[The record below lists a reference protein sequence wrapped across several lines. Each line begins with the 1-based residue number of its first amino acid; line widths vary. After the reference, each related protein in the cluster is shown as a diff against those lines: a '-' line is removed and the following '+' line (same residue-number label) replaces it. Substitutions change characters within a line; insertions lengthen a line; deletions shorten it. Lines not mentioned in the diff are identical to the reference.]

1 LRTAARFA
9 VPFAALWLSNA
20 PAGVLAS
27 YSFALLFAWLAFEQR
42 SAAPLLWG
50 GLGTALGL
58 GLAGFYILP
67 AAYEQHW
74 VNIGQVLSSGL
85 LPSENFLYTNFADP
99 EHDLFNWIA
108 STVSI
113 LLILVALAAAFFVC
127 RSRARV
133 RRPAGVPPDSARFGR
148 NTENAMLLLAAAS
161 IFLMLRLSSFLWP
174 ILPKLRFVQFPW
186 RWALIL
192 AIPYAFL
199 LGLAFEKSRRRIVW
213 VLALLA
219 VSGASAGYL
228 ITHTWWDTD
237 DMPSLADALAEQQ
250 GFEGTD
256 EYDPVG
262 DDHYDLAAQAPQA
275 AVLTEDA
282 EDAPRTAITVLQW
295 TAERKELRVVS
306 AEPSR
311 IALRLLNYPAW
322 QVLVNGSQILPLR
335 EGQTAQMIV
344 PVPRGTSEISVRFQR
359 TPDRTIGGAIAL
371 ASLAMAGF
379 CLAGGIRRT

>member
-1 LRTAARFA
+1 LDCLDGFDSADPGR
-9 VPFAALWLSNA
+9 SCG
-20 PAGVLAS
+20 GVFCLP
-27 YSFALLFAWLAFEQR
+27 QPR
-42 SAAPLLWG
+42 KGSAAGGRAAGFCSLWEKHG
-50 GLGTALGL
+50 KRDA
-58 GLAGFYILP
+58 LAGRRFHFP
-67 AAYEQHW
+67 DVTPQFVSVA
-74 VNIGQVLSSGL
+74 NSSETSL
-85 LPSENFLYTNFADP
+85 CAIS
-99 EHDLFNWIA
+99 
-108 STVSI
+108 
-113 LLILVALAAAFFVC
+113 LA
-127 RSRARV
+127 
-133 RRPAGVPPDSARFGR
+133 
-148 NTENAMLLLAAAS
+148 
-161 IFLMLRLSSFLWP
+161 
-174 ILPKLRFVQFPW
+174 
-186 RWALIL
+186 
-192 AIPYAFL
+192 
-199 LGLAFEKSRRRIVW
+199 LAFEKSRRRIVW

-282 EDAPRTAITVLQW
+282 EEAPRTAITVLQW